1 MKSLFKNT
9 VVRMT
14 VLVLLAFFIV
24 TFVNLRMKS
33 NELEV
38 QADALRDKINDMDE
52 YIAELRSDLE
62 RPFDDEYVAEIAH
75 EKLGLRYPQ
84 EIIYYSGNN
93 D

>member
-38 QADALRDKINDMDE
+38 QADELRDKINDMDE